1 MKNALVTVKGDREGL
16 HIFCEETSSWSK
28 VIAEIKERLSGENK
42 IFFAGASVII
52 ELGNRDLSVKDV
64 SLLWKTFEQCGIKI
78 KGIRTDSS
86 AETSIETKE
95 KDSEQEDR
103 IKPVHEQETSATEF
117 ISPKPVYILNR
128 NMRSGQNITF
138 DGNVIV
144 FGDVNPGAEII
155 ATGFIMVMGTLRGIA
170 HAGSSGDER
179 AWVMAYRLQPSL
191 LRIANCIARAPED
204 EPLGP
209 EIAKINENV
218 IICEPF
224 KNIEKY

>member
-42 IFFAGASVII
+42 NFFAGASVII

-95 KDSEQEDR
+95 KTRSKR
-103 IKPVHEQETSATEF
+103 IELSRFMSRKHRLQNLLALNRF
-117 ISPKPVYILNR
+117 ISLTEICVPVKIL
-128 NMRSGQNITF
+128 
-138 DGNVIV
+138 
-144 FGDVNPGAEII
+144 PL
-155 ATGFIMVMGTLRGIA
+155 MVMLLFL
-170 HAGSSGDER
+170 
-179 AWVMAYRLQPSL
+179 VMLIPVPRLLPRDL
-191 LRIANCIARAPED
+191 LW
-204 EPLGP
+204 
-209 EIAKINENV
+209 
-218 IICEPF
+218 
-224 KNIEKY
+224 